1 MNTIPI
7 FELDG
12 RRLYYTFIAG
22 SKKILENQTE
32 LNRIN
37 VFPVNDG
44 DTGTNLA
51 STIRSVIEQIRPDK
65 SYKITAD
72 KIAEAA
78 LVGARGNSGIIFAQF
93 LFGMSAETGNVK
105 SIGLQGFAESIY
117 RSVKYVFDAI
127 ANPVEGTMLTI
138 IKDWAEYIH
147 TNKNNILD
155 FGQLLI
161 NSHAVIIKSLE
172 ETKSKL
178 AVLAKSNV
186 VDAGAKG
193 FVLFIEGIIDFI
205 KANNVKWLL
214 RDHTENIEVLRRQEI
229 IPESVKYRYCTEAIM
244 KKSSIDKAFLRDI
257 LEQSGDSVVIA
268 GSEKLRH
275 IHVHTDTPADLFY
288 HLRDFGTLSYQKAED
303 MVRQS
308 AAVYHRKWNI
318 ALVTDSTCDLSE
330 ELLNYYQIHMLPIN
344 INFGDNQYLDKIT
357 IKPEQFY
364 SLLKGSPHFPQTAQV
379 NEKSFVD
386 IYSHLASY
394 YNSIIA
400 VHLTDKFSGT
410 YKNSQKAAIAVS
422 GEFNKKISVIDSK
435 NISGALG
442 LIVLRIA
449 GAIEKGSTHDEA
461 IKNSQQWIRDT
472 KIFVSVKTL
481 KYMIRGG
488 RVSHIKGFIA
498 KLLNI
503 NPIVSMDDEG
513 ESIVFGKAFTQQ
525 ANMEKVMKHI
535 SEICKYRSIWNYT
548 VLHAQNEIAAR
559 WYSEAMM
566 RLTGKQPISI
576 VNISPVIGMNAGIGA
591 ASVATMF
598 D

>member
-51 STIRSVIEQIRPDK
+51 STIRSVIDQIRPDK

-93 LFGMSAETGNVK
+93 LYGMSTETDNIK
-105 SIGLQGFAESIY
+105 AIGLQDFADSIY

-147 TNKNNILD
+147 SNKNTTAD
-155 FGQLLI
+155 FTQLLVG
-161 NSHAVIIKSLE
+161 SHGVIAKSLE

-178 AVLAKSNV
+178 AILAKSNV

-193 FVLFIEGIIDFI
+193 FVLFIEGILDFI
-205 KANNVKWLL
+205 KTNNIKSLIRGHTETIEIL
-214 RDHTENIEVLRRQEI
+214 RDQEI
-229 IPESVKYRYCTEAIM
+229 IPESVKYRYCTEAII
-244 KKSSIDKAFLRDI
+244 KNSSIDKTSLQNI
-257 LEQSGDSVVIA
+257 LEQSGDSIVIA
-268 GSEKLRH
+268 GSGKLRH

-288 HLRDFGTLSYQKAED
+288 RIRDFGTLSYQKAED

-308 AAVYHRKWNI
+308 EAVYHRKWKI
-318 ALVTDSTCDLSE
+318 AVVTDSTCDLSE
-330 ELLNYYQIHMLPIN
+330 DLLDYYQINMLPIN
-344 INFGDNQYLDKIT
+344 INFGYNQYLDKIT
-357 IKPEQFY
+357 INPDQFY
-364 SLLKGSPHFPQTAQV
+364 SLLKSNPIFPQTAQV
-379 NEKSFVD
+379 NEKSF
-386 IYSHLASY
+386 INLYSHLASY
-394 YNSIIA
+394 YDSIIA

-410 YKNSQKAAIAVS
+410 YNSSRRAAFAIS
-422 GEFNKKISVIDSK
+422 KQFNKQISVIDSK
-435 NISGALG
+435 NVSGALG
-442 LIVLRIA
+442 LIILRIA
-449 GAIEKGSTHDEA
+449 KAIEKGSTHDE
-461 IKNSQQWIRDT
+461 IIINSQQWIRDT

-488 RVSHIKGFIA
+488 RVSHVKGFIA

-513 ESIVFGKAFTQQ
+513 NSIMFGQAYTQQ

-535 SEICKYRSIWNYT
+535 AGMCNDRSIWNYT

-559 WYSEAMM
+559 WYSDEMM
-566 RLTGKQPISI
+566 RLTGKPPISN

-591 ASVATMF
+591 VSVAMMF
-598 D
+598 N

>member
-7 FELDG
+7 LELDG
-12 RRLYYTFIAG
+12 RRLYYTFVAG
-22 SKKILENQTE
+22 SKKILENQTD

-51 STIRSVIEQIRPDK
+51 STIRSVIDQIRPDK

-93 LFGMSAETGNVK
+93 LYGMSAETQNIK
-105 SIGLQGFAESIY
+105 AIGLQDFADSIY

-127 ANPVEGTMLTI
+127 ANPIEGTMLTI
-138 IKDWAEYIH
+138 IRDWAEYIH
-147 TNKNNILD
+147 SNKNTAAD
-155 FGQLLI
+155 FTQLLVG
-161 NSHAVIIKSLE
+161 SHGVITKSLE

-178 AVLAKSNV
+178 AILAKSNV

-205 KANNVKWLL
+205 KTNNIKSLIRGHTETIEIL
-214 RDHTENIEVLRRQEI
+214 RDQEI
-229 IPESVKYRYCTEAIM
+229 IPESVKYRYCTEAIINN
-244 KKSSIDKAFLRDI
+244 SSIDKTSLQNI
-257 LEQSGDSVVIA
+257 LEESGDSVVIA
-268 GSEKLRH
+268 GSDKLRH
-275 IHVHTDTPADLFY
+275 IHLHTDTPANLFY
-288 HLRDFGTLSYQKAED
+288 RIRDFGTLSYQKAED

-308 AAVYHRKWNI
+308 EAVYHRRWKI
-318 ALVTDSTCDLSE
+318 AVVTDSTCDLSE
-330 ELLNYYQIHMLPIN
+330 DLLDYYQIHMLPIN
-344 INFGDNQYLDKIT
+344 INFGHNQYLDKIT
-357 IKPEQFY
+357 IKPDQFY
-364 SLLKGSPHFPQTAQV
+364 SLLKSNPTFPQTAQV
-379 NEKSFVD
+379 NEKSF
-386 IYSHLASY
+386 INLYSHLASY
-394 YNSIIA
+394 YDSIIA

-410 YKNSQKAAIAVS
+410 YNSSRRAASAIS
-422 GEFNKKISVIDSK
+422 KQFNKQISVIDSK
-435 NISGALG
+435 NVSGALG
-442 LIVLRIA
+442 LIILRIA
-449 GAIEKGSTHDEA
+449 GAIEKGSTHEEL
-461 IKNSQQWIRDT
+461 IINSQRWIRDT

-488 RVSHIKGFIA
+488 RVSQIKGFIT

-513 ESIVFGKAFTQQ
+513 NSIMFGKAYSQQ

-535 SEICKYRSIWNYT
+535 AGMCDERSIWNYT

-559 WYSEAMM
+559 WYSDEMM
-566 RLTGKQPISI
+566 LLTGKPPICA
-576 VNISPVIGMNAGIGA
+576 VNISPVVGMNAGIGA
-591 ASVATMF
+591 ASVAIMF
-598 D
+598 N